1 MTYITDYRSST
12 QEKCETTFKKN
23 CHITFKAMVSSP
35 VSISGFVFQR
45 LSIAILVHNKIL
57 GFFNS
62 FGQAVVTR
70 LPQEY
75 FGAEALINK
84 SFCISWAYLVIIAN
98 ESMDR
103 TILLCHDRKL
113 DHLSSSLV
121 VFLPFLSQVEKL
133 HTESKLIAF
142 FTAIPTNRLGV
153 KNFSMIR
160 RKKSYQA

>member
-1 MTYITDYRSST
+1 M
-12 QEKCETTFKKN
+12 
-23 CHITFKAMVSSP
+23 
-35 VSISGFVFQR
+35 
-45 LSIAILVHNKIL
+45 VHNKIL

-84 SFCISWAYLVIIAN
+84 SFCISGAYLVIIAN

>member
-1 MTYITDYRSST
+1 M
-12 QEKCETTFKKN
+12 
-23 CHITFKAMVSSP
+23 
-35 VSISGFVFQR
+35 
-45 LSIAILVHNKIL
+45 

-133 HTESKLIAF
+133 HTEWKLIAF
-142 FTAIPTNRLGV
+142 FYRNSYESSRREKFLHDSQKKIISSLATFLHSYPTEHVGLCMLFKRIL
-153 KNFSMIR
+153 
-160 RKKSYQA
+160 

>member
-1 MTYITDYRSST
+1 MS
-12 QEKCETTFKKN
+12 
-23 CHITFKAMVSSP
+23 
-35 VSISGFVFQR
+35 
-45 LSIAILVHNKIL
+45 
-57 GFFNS
+57 FFNI
-62 FGQAVVTR
+62 GQKKACTR

-133 HTESKLIAF
+133 HTEWKLIAF